1 MDGVGWWEVVEWLGC
16 WLDDGGGF
24 CWQLSDWATDWVVI
38 AAGWMASCCVTGLLD
53 MRWQVGYGRV
63 P

>member
-1 MDGVGWWEVVEWLGC
+1 MVVGAGRWLSGLVAGWIEV
-16 WLDDGGGF
+16 GF
-24 CWQLSDWATDWVVI
+24 CWQLSDWAADWVVI

-53 MRWQVGYGRV
+53 MSWQVGYGRG